1 MLRLVSC
8 IDFFSVNKCYN
19 YFVVK
24 KVIIGLRVSTIAVLV
39 FILSKLLKLIIHH
52 GSLEGPT
59 NAAVKQNHPTI
70 IAQRI
75 PYFFGIHGVRCT
87 LHIRRKILL
96 IPASHGLE
104 LFLKCKKW

>member
-39 FILSKLLKLIIHH
+39 FILSKLLKLIIHNPWRDQ
-52 GSLEGPT
+52 PT
-59 NAAVKQNHPTI
+59 QQLNKITQ
-70 IAQRI
+70 QL
-75 PYFFGIHGVRCT
+75 
-87 LHIRRKILL
+87 LHN
-96 IPASHGLE
+96 E
-104 LFLKCKKW
+104 FLTFLAYVV